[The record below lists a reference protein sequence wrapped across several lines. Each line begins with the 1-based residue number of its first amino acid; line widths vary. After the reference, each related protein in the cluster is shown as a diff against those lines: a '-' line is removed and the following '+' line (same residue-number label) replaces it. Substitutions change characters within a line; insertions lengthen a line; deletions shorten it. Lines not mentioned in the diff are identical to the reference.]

1 MSDNSNSTGSSGS
14 STNSWTLLSP
24 EEGEMENLGPVDDG
38 TESLGDVPSLS
49 EEVAGSTAGIKPD
62 EILVETVLSE
72 EGLQVCQETSPED
85 YEGLIAAGSA
95 GFIPIPPHFTPLP
108 ALDPDSQPP
117 VIHDIM
123 TSSPSDHIEHLGSP
137 FVTNIASGVP
147 LAIHVAEPPLG
158 ELGYESE
165 PEAEVEAEPESDP
178 SPPIPA
184 LDKPTDPEPVPRSSV
199 TEAPVVMEDLVV
211 KEAPVAMEASV
222 VMATPFATEDPVP
235 VDDPTPVAVPQDIV
249 SPETLT
255 PSDLLSQ
262 AADEGG
268 PSAGRP
274 MEAPAESPV
283 PETVGPADAAV
294 PAPSVEVEGVDEET
308 ELLPENEFL
317 DEAGEAVGSEG
328 PSSGFDHAR
337 GDTSSEDEG
346 GLRRRHVPSFETRRR
361 RTSDEDEEDEEV
373 EFRMPDKTEEKRG
386 FSMNKCIVGALV
398 LLCLGSLFLSDDSDS
413 ADMNVGEQTEI
424 LPSDDSQG
432 MKEML
437 DKLAQENQKISQL
450 EATLQAQ
457 KEELDSALAA
467 AAMKGDEKGTDDLE
481 IDNTRMKDE
490 LSSLPVLKEEL
501 NMLRARVAELSQLT
515 AIQETA
521 TTTDTPP
528 GGRPVKSHLEA
539 AEAQQGSD
547 PKQGAGL
554 KDQLQRQRVLLEE
567 SKKRLSVMK
576 TERGNRKGVRDDVEK
591 IQKRLSEHVE
601 RLAGK
606 KPWES
611 RSKGDRHDH
620 GKKEDQRE
628 RRDGKRDHKHG
639 RDGDV
644 RDQDEEE
651 KEARKEGRERKQHKH
666 NSHKEAWRK
675 HQGEWDRKKAE
686 RRMDREERRKQ
697 EPGPGPASEG
707 GDQSTGHSCSQ
718 GNKHHHHHHPPG
730 PARQRRQYD
739 HESFWRH
746 QGEKLRRKARP
757 LSGCGGVESCAAAEA
772 LYPVELPEF
781 EELLEGYLS
790 KLEGCPA
797 ESREALRR
805 LTAEFFQG
813 GVFVHDRVPFGE
825 FAEEVADILEDMAD
839 LLEGGEDEDDD
850 ALEEEME
857 EFEREALWKFSA
869 TA

>member
-49 EEVAGSTAGIKPD
+49 EEVAGATGGIKPD

-95 GFIPIPPHFTPLP
+95 GSSPIPPHFPPLP

-165 PEAEVEAEPESDP
+165 PEAEVEAEPES
-178 SPPIPA
+178 PPIPA
-184 LDKPTDPEPVPRSSV
+184 LDKPADPETVPRSSV

-211 KEAPVAMEASV
+211 KEAPVTVEASV

-262 AADEGG
+262 DADEDG

-294 PAPSVEVEGVDEET
+294 PAPSVEAEGVDEET
-308 ELLPENEFL
+308 ELLPENELL

-328 PSSGFDHAR
+328 PASGFENAR

-361 RTSDEDEEDEEV
+361 RTSDEDEEDAEV
-373 EFRMPDKTEEKRG
+373 EFRMPDKTEDKRG

-413 ADMNVGEQTEI
+413 AEMNVDEQTEI
-424 LPSDDSQG
+424 LPRDDSHG

-457 KEELDSALAA
+457 KEELDLALAA
-467 AAMKGDEKGTDDLE
+467 AAMKGDEKGADDLE
-481 IDNTRMKDE
+481 IDNARMKDE

-515 AIQETA
+515 AIQE
-521 TTTDTPP
+521 TTDTPP

-567 SKKRLSVMK
+567 SKKRLSGMK
-576 TERGNRKGVRDDVEK
+576 TEGENRKGVRDDVEK

-606 KPWES
+606 KPWEN
-611 RSKGDRHDH
+611 RGKGDRHDH

-697 EPGPGPASEG
+697 EPGPGPAAEG
-707 GDQSTGHSCSQ
+707 GDQSTSHSCSQ
-718 GNKHHHHHHPPG
+718 GNKHHHHHHPPS

-757 LSGCGGVESCAAAEA
+757 LSACGGVESCAAAEA

-805 LTAEFFQG
+805 LTAEFFRG

-839 LLEGGEDEDDD
+839 LLEGGDDEND